1 MSFNPFEQ
9 RGISLDQSF
18 ESWTNAYPVPYHKD
32 EVDPYTKVRIIL
44 MNGTELEAE
53 RFSHRFNRSCTDM
66 ELRREL
72 ALIRRIEQQQQKK
85 LALLKP
91 ANESIL
97 EHTISYEQLAV
108 DLTAI
113 LAQRE
118 PDCYVKAALDFA
130 LLEDFDHLYRYA
142 NLLEMESGVFAE
154 RLVGGYTEIMPGRPT
169 VAGHRHPFDNVRRFL
184 DKKAAM
190 TTKLAAMI
198 ITAAEQQTM
207 NYYMNVV
214 NLYPTDIGRRLYQEI
229 GLIEE
234 QHVTQYE
241 SLQDPNSTWLENLL
255 LHEYVECYL
264 YWSCYMDESSSY
276 VKSIWEEHL
285 LMEISHLKKAAEL
298 LKKYEGKE
306 VCEVIPDPVFPERL
320 SFHQNIE
327 YVRGVLR
334 DTVQYTAKDADYLD
348 VAELPEDASYWTLQK
363 QLNANPLTVPSHAV
377 INKYL
382 CRNGIDYRY
391 EVAPH
396 PIGEL
401 QGRRRDNIT
410 VGRTALD
417 IPQARFECNPVCGET

>member
-1 MSFNPFEQ
+1 
-9 RGISLDQSF
+9 
-18 ESWTNAYPVPYHKD
+18 
-32 EVDPYTKVRIIL
+32 
-44 MNGTELEAE
+44 
-53 RFSHRFNRSCTDM
+53 
-66 ELRREL
+66 
-72 ALIRRIEQQQQKK
+72 
-85 LALLKP
+85 
-91 ANESIL
+91 
-97 EHTISYEQLAV
+97 
-108 DLTAI
+108 
-113 LAQRE
+113 
-118 PDCYVKAALDFA
+118 
-130 LLEDFDHLYRYA
+130 
-142 NLLEMESGVFAE
+142 
-154 RLVGGYTEIMPGRPT
+154 
-169 VAGHRHPFDNVRRFL
+169 
-184 DKKAAM
+184 
-190 TTKLAAMI
+190 MI

-285 LMEISHLKKAAEL
+285 LMEISHLKKSAEL

-417 IPQARFECNPVCGET
+417 IPQAGFECNPVCGET

>member
-1 MSFNPFEQ
+1 MNPFE
-9 RGISLDQSF
+9 LKPAKPEYWDF
-18 ESWTNAYPVPYHKD
+18 KKMYLKPYD
-32 EVDPYTKVRIIL
+32 AREVSPYTKVRIIL
-44 MNGTELEAE
+44 MNGTEFEAVKFGHQFA
-53 RFSHRFNRSCTDM
+53 RHNYNND
-66 ELRREL
+66 
-72 ALIRRIEQQQQKK
+72 IRRQLAVCRRMEQQQQKR
-85 LALLKP
+85 LNSLKP
-91 ANESIL
+91 IDESLL
-97 EHTISYEQLAV
+97 EHTMAYEQLAV
-108 DLTAI
+108 DLTAA
-113 LAQRE
+113 LAKRE
-118 PDCYVKAALDFA
+118 SNPIAKQQMDFA
-130 LLEDFDHLYRYA
+130 LLEDFDHVYRYA
-142 NLLEMESGVFAE
+142 NLLEMEEGVRAE
-154 RLVGGYTEIMPGRPT
+154 ELLGRYTEITPGRPT
-169 VAGHRHPFDNVRRFL
+169 IAEHRHPFDDIKTPTCF
-184 DKKAAM
+184 KAADPL
-190 TTKLAAMI
+190 TKLNLMI

-298 LKKYEGKE
+298 LKKYEGKD

-417 IPQARFECNPVCGET
+417 IPQAGFECNPVCGEI